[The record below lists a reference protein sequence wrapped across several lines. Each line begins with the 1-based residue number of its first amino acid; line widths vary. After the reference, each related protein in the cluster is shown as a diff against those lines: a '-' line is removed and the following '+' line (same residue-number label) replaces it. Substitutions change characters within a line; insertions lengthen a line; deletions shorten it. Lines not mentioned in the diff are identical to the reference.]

1 MAGFRRDPRTGAW
14 RGVPAEDAS
23 VTRAVELANQHRYLR
38 QGTGPCAGCAAPVT
52 GGVGTTGGGGR
63 R

>member
-1 MAGFRRDPRTGAW
+1 M
-14 RGVPAEDAS
+14 
-23 VTRAVELANQHRYLR
+23 TRAVELANQHRYLR